1 MNYKIPQPK
10 KSVVRNDD
18 DSSLNTEFFECGG
31 IFFFLLT
38 SYEETRQRTRIHQ
51 NYKVLVLGM
60 MH

>member
-31 IFFFLLT
+31 MFFFFADKAMR
-38 SYEETRQRTRIHQ
+38 RQDREQGFIKTI
-51 NYKVLVLGM
+51 KFWF
-60 MH
+60 

>member
-31 IFFFLLT
+31 TFFLLT
-38 SYEETRQRTRIHQ
+38 SYKETRQ
-51 NYKVLVLGM
+51 NKDSSKL
-60 MH
+60 

>member
-31 IFFFLLT
+31 MFFFFFADKLRGDKTENKDSSKL
-38 SYEETRQRTRIHQ
+38 
-51 NYKVLVLGM
+51 
-60 MH
+60 